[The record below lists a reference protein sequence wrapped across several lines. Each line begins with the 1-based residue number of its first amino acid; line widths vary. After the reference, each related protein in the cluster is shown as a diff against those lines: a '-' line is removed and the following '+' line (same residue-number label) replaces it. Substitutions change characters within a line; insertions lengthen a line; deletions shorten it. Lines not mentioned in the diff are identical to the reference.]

1 MTTEEKKLS
10 TAYQESEA
18 VKAAKAQ
25 LDQQLSAKPGA
36 YQSPWQS
43 QLDDALTKLQN
54 REKFQYDINGDAIY
68 QQYKDRA
75 VQQGRQAMMD
85 TMAKASALT
94 GGYGNSYAQMAGQQ
108 AYQGQLQGLNDMIPE
123 LAQLARSMYDA
134 DTNLMLNQYGLL
146 ADQEEKDYGRHRD
159 TVADWQTEANRLQ
172 GFYNS
177 ERELDYGKFIDDRN
191 YQYQVG
197 RDAVA
202 DKQWQ
207 AEFDEA
213 KRQYDEQYGSSS
225 GGSGGSGGGYYS
237 VDGAVESYENLD
249 LKTITQLYEDFS
261 GLSTDEA
268 LRRAALIANQG
279 GYDPSIMA
287 GIANDAT
294 GAFNVPGV
302 VDTTVPQKVIKKNSE
317 GKQPVTKKRTVV

>member
-172 GFYNS
+172 GIYNS

-213 KRQYDEQYGSSS
+213 KRQYEESKKSS
-225 GGSGGSGGGYYS
+225 GGGGGGYYS
-237 VDGAVESYENLD
+237 SPDDEDPVANGD
-249 LKTITQLYEDFS
+249 LVIARWDAKMQNANSAT
-261 GLSTDEA
+261 GLLSVRD
-268 LRRAALIANQG
+268 AAL
-279 GYDPSIMA
+279 DA
-287 GIANDAT
+287 GID
-294 GAFNVPGV
+294 PDV
-302 VDTTVPQKVIKKNSE
+302 VYSMYDNYLQILEEEAPKTSAKYSGGGKVTRMDK
-317 GKQPVTKKRTVV
+317 